1 MKLDL
6 SADRVLFRKKKNKS
20 QRVKLE
26 LSVLATEARTGI
38 DENNQ
43 LTSSII
49 ILKRLIKNNKLT
61 LKKMV
66 SYNKISKMEVLKDLI
81 DEKQEMYLL
90 NKNLKGER
98 NLIKLKYS
106 KSKNELNQTLSNL
119 KTELNILQ
127 NRNFIF
133 KNALIEKE
141 SVIKKIK
148 NDIKLLTKASYP
160 LIKEEDKEVFLNNIE
175 SESIFNEF
183 LEDIQIELMVQSK
196 SFNKYQN
203 KYIYLMETKNK
214 LLDERR
220 NIKYNKKSDKFNN
233 FETIYEDMNNLGEE
247 DSILNESICST
258 MEDDYNNIQFP
269 IIINDKCKIDKIYL
283 KNKFDLPKLSLNQI
297 IYNKKR
303 IRPEDAEK
311 SLSRIIPK
319 LPTSKDIKI
328 KKLKENMKKLKKKI
342 ELKEL
347 RCKEFEEKIKKME
360 NIIEKYKLVTES
372 NAE

>member
-6 SADRVLFRKKKNKS
+6 SADRALFRKKKNKS

-43 LTSSII
+43 LTGSII
-49 ILKRLIKNNKLT
+49 ILKRLVKNNKLT

-66 SYNKISKMEVLKDLI
+66 SYNKISKKEVLKDLI
-81 DEKQEMYLL
+81 EEKQEMYLL

-141 SVIKKIK
+141 AVIKKIK
-148 NDIKLLTKASYP
+148 NDIKLLAKATYP
-160 LIKEEDKEVFLNNIE
+160 LIKVEDEEIFLNNIE

-183 LEDIQIELMVQSK
+183 LEDVQIELMVQSK
-196 SFNKYQN
+196 NFNKYQN
-203 KYIYLMETKNK
+203 KYIYLIETKNI

-220 NIKYNKKSDKFNN
+220 NIKNNIKSYKFNN
-233 FETIYEDMNNLGEE
+233 FENIYEDLNNLGEE
-247 DSILNESICST
+247 DSFLNESICST
-258 MEDDYNNIQFP
+258 MEDDYNYIQFP

-319 LPTSKDIKI
+319 QPTSKDIKI
-328 KKLKENMKKLKKKI
+328 KKLKETMKKLKKKI

-360 NIIEKYKLVTES
+360 NIIEKYKLVTE
-372 NAE
+372 NNEE

>member
-1 MKLDL
+1 MKLDF
-6 SADRVLFRKKKNKS
+6 SADRALFQKKKNKS

-43 LTSSII
+43 LTGSII
-49 ILKRLIKNNKLT
+49 ILKRLVKNNKLT

-66 SYNKISKMEVLKDLI
+66 SYNKISKKEVLKDLI
-81 DEKQEMYLL
+81 EEKQEMYLL

-141 SVIKKIK
+141 AVIKKIK
-148 NDIKLLTKASYP
+148 NDIKLLAKATYP
-160 LIKEEDKEVFLNNIE
+160 LIKEEDEEIFLNNIE

-183 LEDIQIELMVQSK
+183 LEDVQIELMVQSK
-196 SFNKYQN
+196 NFNKYQN
-203 KYIYLMETKNK
+203 KYIYLIETKNI

-220 NIKYNKKSDKFNN
+220 NIKNNIKSYKFNN
-233 FETIYEDMNNLGEE
+233 FENIYED
-247 DSILNESICST
+247 
-258 MEDDYNNIQFP
+258 
-269 IIINDKCKIDKIYL
+269 
-283 KNKFDLPKLSLNQI
+283 
-297 IYNKKR
+297 
-303 IRPEDAEK
+303 
-311 SLSRIIPK
+311 
-319 LPTSKDIKI
+319 
-328 KKLKENMKKLKKKI
+328 
-342 ELKEL
+342 
-347 RCKEFEEKIKKME
+347 
-360 NIIEKYKLVTES
+360 
-372 NAE
+372 